1 VATKQENRTWGHM
14 TMLMV
19 KEIGKNG
26 EKALHKFGG
35 GGGGV
40 GMAMELGCEKREG
53 CMKKEM

>member
-1 VATKQENRTWGHM
+1 M

-26 EKALHKFGG
+26 EKAFHKLFGAG
-35 GGGGV
+35 RGA

-53 CMKKEM
+53 CMKKEV